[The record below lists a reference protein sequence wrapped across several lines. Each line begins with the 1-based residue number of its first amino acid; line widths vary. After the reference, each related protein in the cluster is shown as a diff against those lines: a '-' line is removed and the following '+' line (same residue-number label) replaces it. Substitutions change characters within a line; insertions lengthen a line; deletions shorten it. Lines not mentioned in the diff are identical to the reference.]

1 MTNHHQGRANK
12 VVEAFKGLLDE
23 NVSQQ
28 ISDSQYDTLALMVSE
43 AISEELTVAAG
54 MMEDVI
60 KKIRVETNRSELEL

>member
-1 MTNHHQGRANK
+1 MTNHHQDRSNK

-28 ISDSQYDTLALMVSE
+28 ISDSQYDTLALMISE
-43 AISEELTVAAG
+43 AMSEELAVAAE

-60 KKIRVETNRSELEL
+60 KKIRIEANRSELEL